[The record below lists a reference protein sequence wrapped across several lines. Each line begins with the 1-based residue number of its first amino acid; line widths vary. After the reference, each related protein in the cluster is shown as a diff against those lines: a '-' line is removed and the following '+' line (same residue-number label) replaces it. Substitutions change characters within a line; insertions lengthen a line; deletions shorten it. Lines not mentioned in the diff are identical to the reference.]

1 MFLDNLL
8 INKNYQYIYYYEP
21 INLINNYYN
30 FFFFIKYC
38 FFIILIFFLFFFKYI
53 FIIINKKTK
62 IEIDNNL
69 EVSLFENN
77 IDFSN
82 YSYDIKSIVFF
93 YPEFVYI
100 NNSNNNNIFNKF
112 YNYIKHK
119 KISKYKKGNI
129 FEIIRNNVDLAKRH
143 GIYGLAIYYNMDHS
157 NKNNEILNILIDKEI
172 KFPFFLIWDNKYI
185 ERNILNNNYLL
196 YKQKLYKRI
205 LNIFIKNIK
214 EYLVDEIYIKINN
227 KPVISINQPSI
238 IPNLKET
245 IFILR
250 ERASS
255 YGVGQIFIFAPLRNK
270 NETSEYSLLFDSAY
284 DLSKIKLFEGNNL
297 KPKNL
302 YYAGI
307 IYKNCFYKID
317 KFKNNFLIYRT
328 SILEPNTYSKK
339 NKLKNFSPEKFYLL
353 NKILFEWTKTN
364 YNKNDRI
371 IFINSWNNY
380 NEGNYLEPD
389 KKYGYASINSFSKA
403 LFNLPYKE
411 NNNYSLIFL
420 NKNCYVAI
428 QAHIFYEELINEI
441 INKTNN
447 IPIKFDLYITTIE
460 LKKKMKIE
468 KYVKNY
474 SKANKYEIKIVEN
487 RGRDVLPLIIQLRK
501 KIKKYKYFCHIHTKK
516 SKHFTS
522 FGNKWRNYLYKNLL
536 GSKEVISE
544 ILNDFELFDK
554 LGFIFPELYYNLL
567 ENIDDY
573 YNSDFIFHRPNNK
586 HMNFIL
592 KSIFPKFQIGNRLNF
607 PSGDMFWAKVNAVHQ
622 IFKIR
627 FFRKFPKE
635 LNQTNDTIMHG
646 IERIWLYLVKLN
658 GYYFKIIFK
667 YY

>member
-1 MFLDNLL
+1 M
-8 INKNYQYIYYYEP
+8 
-21 INLINNYYN
+21 
-30 FFFFIKYC
+30 
-38 FFIILIFFLFFFKYI
+38 
-53 FIIINKKTK
+53 
-62 IEIDNNL
+62 
-69 EVSLFENN
+69 SLFENN

-82 YSYDIKSIVFF
+82 YSYDTKSIAFF
-93 YPEFVYI
+93 YPEFIYM
-100 NNSNNNNIFNKF
+100 NNSNHNNIFDKF
-112 YNYIKHK
+112 NIYLKHK
-119 KISKYKKGNI
+119 KKSKYKKGNI
-129 FEIIRNNVDLAKRH
+129 FEIIRNKIDLAKRH
-143 GIYGLAIYYNMDHS
+143 GIYGFAIYYNMDYR
-157 NKNNEILNILIDKEI
+157 NKNNEILNIIIDKEI
-172 KFPFFLIWDNKYI
+172 KFPFFLIWNNKYI
-185 ERNILNNNYLL
+185 ERSILNNNNVL

-214 EYLVDEIYIKINN
+214 EYLVDEIYIKINK

-245 IFILR
+245 ILILR
-250 ERASS
+250 ERART
-255 YGVGQIFIFAPLRNK
+255 YKIGEIFIFAPLRNI
-270 NETSEYSLLFDSAY
+270 NESSEYSLLFDSAY
-284 DLSKIKLFEGNNL
+284 DLSKIKLFEGNNF
-297 KPKNL
+297 KQKNL

-307 IYKNCFYKID
+307 LYKNCFFKTN
-317 KFKNNFLIYRT
+317 KFKNNFFIYRT
-328 SILEPNTYSKK
+328 SILEPNIYSDK

-364 YNKNDRI
+364 YNENDRI

-411 NNNYSLIFL
+411 NNYSLIFL
-420 NKNCYVAI
+420 NRNSYVAI
-428 QAHIFYEELINEI
+428 QAHIFYEELIDEI

-487 RGRDVLPLIIQLRK
+487 RGRDVLPLIIQLK
-501 KIKKYKYFCHIHTKK
+501 NKIKKYKYFCHIHTKK

-522 FGNKWRNYLYKNLL
+522 LGNKWRNYLYNNLL
-536 GSKEVISE
+536 GSKEIISE
-544 ILNDFELFDK
+544 ILSDFELFDK

-573 YNSDFIFHRPNNK
+573 YNSEFIFHRPNKK
-586 HMNFIL
+586 HMNLIL
-592 KSIFPKFQIGNRLNF
+592 KSIFPKFQIGNKLNF

-627 FFRKFPKE
+627 FFKKFPKE